1 MAIQHP
7 TYPSP
12 SRRNFLRRLGGL
24 AFFLLPSAKA
34 YSWLDSSRSYRFQ
47 SESSGV
53 AAKSAIPLSSNSAFE
68 PRYLELHR
76 SGELKRRGQI
86 LWEMMNICDLCPRE
100 CENNR
105 LDGQKGDC
113 GSTSQ
118 LVISSF
124 HPHFGEERP
133 LVGEG
138 GSGTIFMTHCSLRCV
153 YCINWEISM
162 GGRGKE
168 RSIDDL
174 AAMMIRLQ
182 EIGCKNINVV
192 TPTHYSPH
200 ILLALDKAA
209 GKGLRLPLVYNTS
222 GYEKVEVLKLL
233 DGIVDIYMP
242 DFKYFRSSMAA
253 KYSSGA
259 REYPKMA
266 KAALL
271 EMHRQVG
278 VAKPANDGLMYKGL
292 MIRHL
297 VLPNDVSGT
306 KEVIAWVADNLPKD
320 TYFHLMA
327 QYQPNYEADEYPQI
341 NRRITNQEYR
351 QAIQHANRMG
361 LTNLNVQ
368 GA

>member
-1 MAIQHP
+1 MAIQGSKRLH
-7 TYPSP
+7 S
-12 SRRNFLRRLGGL
+12 SRRNFLKRIGGL
-24 AFFLLPSAKA
+24 ALFLLPFSRFISFSGNSQASGYPVK
-34 YSWLDSSRSYRFQ
+34 SSGNVTSLLSSPFR
-47 SESSGV
+47 ESS
-53 AAKSAIPLSSNSAFE
+53 FE

-76 SGELKRRGQI
+76 TGELKRRGEI

-124 HPHFGEERP
+124 HPHFGEEEP

-174 AAMMIRLQ
+174 AGMMIRLQ
-182 EIGCKNINVV
+182 EIGCNNINVV

-259 REYPKMA
+259 RKYPEMA

-278 VAKPANDGLMYKGL
+278 VAKPADDGLMYKGL

-306 KEVIAWVADNLPKD
+306 KKVIEWVADNLPKE
-320 TYFHLMA
+320 TFFHLMA
-327 QYQPNYEADEYPQI
+327 QYQPTYEADEYSQI
-341 NRRITNQEYR
+341 NRRITRREYR
-351 QAIQHANRMG
+351 EAVKHAHRMG
-361 LTNLNVQ
+361 LSNVNVQ
-368 GA
+368 NV